1 VSRDFSSEN
10 IFRRIGSLVERPPIK
25 MTQLVKVPVNMLG
38 TKSSIGGCPEVPD
51 NADEQP
57 ICANAT
63 RASGGRRRRPVERPG
78 DLGADHATKYMLKL
92 PN

>member
-1 VSRDFSSEN
+1 MSHSGQRTDVSRDFSSEN

-51 NADEQP
+51 NADEHQSVR
-57 ICANAT
+57 T
-63 RASGGRRRRPVERPG
+63 LQGHRAVVGVV
-78 DLGADHATKYMLKL
+78 L
-92 PN
+92 